1 MKRVI
6 FTDIGPVVELNALH
20 EEIECVLAM
29 PASDDHDLRTTAS
42 RPVGVYGDDL
52 ILLTVLADPEMSSD
66 A

>member
-6 FTDIGPVVELNALH
+6 FTDVGPVFELNAWY

-29 PASDDHDLRTTAS
+29 PASDDHDLRTAAS
-42 RPVGVYGDDL
+42 RPVGEYGDDL
-52 ILLTVLADPEMSSD
+52 ILFTILADPEMSSD